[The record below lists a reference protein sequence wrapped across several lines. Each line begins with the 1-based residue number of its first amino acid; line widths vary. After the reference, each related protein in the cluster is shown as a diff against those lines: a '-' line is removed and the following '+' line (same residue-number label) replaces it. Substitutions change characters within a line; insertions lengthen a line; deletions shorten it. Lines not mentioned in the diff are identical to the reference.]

1 MGAINENV
9 YGATEDWVSAP
20 YYPDEIPRANR
31 VLLANFGEDN
41 STIEKAMTEDL
52 LPLGAAWDNTLS
64 YAALGAEHPLSKIQ
78 YFYYDHE
85 AAEPKKL
92 QVLNADDRTITNYA
106 LGVDGTPGL
115 TDILVTIVAGAEN
128 SSNKARYNRYN
139 DGAEFD
145 NTYSGYK
152 SFKPFTQ
159 IPVKRC
165 ILVPYVKA
173 YYSDF
178 SYGTTFDLEDY
189 VTNRKASYPNITQIS
204 LSIITDRN
212 DTYDPDEGTGTPS
225 RGAYSGLTGGVILE
239 PLTYGNGYTDPSV
252 GVKTD
257 NAYRPIISV
266 AIAGAL
272 YDKDLPA
279 NQTSSTWCVPVAS
292 GFGLDF
298 TKIFDSVD
306 GAINDNNES
315 RFYCDATLYSADDIR
330 EAVRHMTACYGLFFA
345 DSLSD
350 AQTKKLDDPA
360 IMLGTLVEGVGH
372 GAYTS
377 GADNKQQQQWNM
389 DDIHEVDYDPSNPP
403 AIDPNTYDGSMQS
416 NDLAFLQ
423 TATSRYNLTYVS
435 FINLCSKLWDAMALI
450 TPGDPVNDYCLNEF
464 LTQNPIDT
472 IVSVK
477 YFPISESLVELNT
490 AVNLHLGKYDTGI
503 SCYPAKS
510 SLRVDC
516 GSLFIFPRF
525 GKNKPNWLDLM
536 TTITLYLP
544 FCGTL
549 QLDPEKYMNRWV
561 NVEYAIDLVTGNC
574 SAFVSVHGDALGPVD
589 GLGGKVIT
597 DIASGNCGI
606 ELPVTGIQHITLES
620 QLYNATENLKA
631 LRVNGAISGLQ
642 SLLGVGKAASGN
654 DMSGGLQALG
664 SAGSTIYN
672 VLHSEEVAE
681 YNLQHTQLPVKMIGT
696 TGSMTGGM
704 CELHPTI
711 IFERPVVPDINESAY
726 AHTVGYACCRSGKVS
741 SFSGYTE
748 FASVQLEGFSGTSAE
763 KSMILN
769 QLKAGVII

>member
-1 MGAINENV
+1 MAAINENV
-9 YGATEDWVSAP
+9 YGASEDWVSAP
-20 YYPDEIPRANR
+20 YYPDEIPRSNR
-31 VLLANFGEDN
+31 ILLANFGEND
-41 STIEKAMTEDL
+41 STIEKAMTEDI
-52 LPLGAAWDNTLS
+52 LPLGQAWDPSLS
-64 YAALGAEHPLSKIQ
+64 YAALGNLHPLSNIQ
-78 YFYYDHE
+78 YYYYDHE

-92 QVLNADDRTITNYA
+92 TVINADARTMTNYA
-106 LGVDGTPGL
+106 LGVGGDPGLRDLKIIVVDGT
-115 TDILVTIVAGAEN
+115 E
-128 SSNKARYNRYN
+128 SSGNEAKFNRYTN
-139 DGAEFD
+139 GAAYSSY
-145 NTYSGYK
+145 YSGYK
-152 SFKPFTQ
+152 TFSPFTQ

-165 ILVPYVKA
+165 VLVPYVKA
-173 YYSDF
+173 YNPSF
-178 SYGTTFDLEDY
+178 SYGTTFDLDDY
-189 VTNRKASYPNITQIS
+189 ITNQKSNYPNIVQI
-204 LSIITDRN
+204 LVTVVTDRN

-225 RGAYSGLTGGVILE
+225 RAAYSQLCGGVVLD
-239 PLTYGNGYTDPSV
+239 PLSYGNGYTQLGISE
-252 GVKTD
+252 D
-257 NAYRPIISV
+257 NIFRPIISE

-272 YDKDLPA
+272 FDTQLPT

-292 GFGLDF
+292 GFDLDF
-298 TKIFDSVD
+298 TNISDNVD

-315 RFYCDATLYSADDIR
+315 RFYCDASVLTDDQIR
-330 EAVRHMTACYGLFFA
+330 ESVRKMVACYGLFFA

-350 AQTKKLDDPA
+350 AQTKKLDSDD
-360 IMLGTLVEGVGH
+360 IMLGILVEGIGNGDYSH
-372 GAYTS
+372 GQE
-377 GADNKQQQQWNM
+377 NKQQLQWNM
-389 DDIHEVDYDPSNPP
+389 DDIHEVEYDPLNPP
-403 AIDPNTYDGSMQS
+403 AIDPNTYNGTMQS
-416 NDLAFLQ
+416 NDLTFLQ
-423 TATSRYNLTYVS
+423 TATSRYNMTYVS

-464 LTQNPIDT
+464 LTQNPIDC

-477 YFPISESLVELNT
+477 YFPITESLVELNT

-503 SCYPAKS
+503 GCYPAKS

-561 NVEYAIDLVTGNC
+561 NVEYAIDLITGNC
-574 SAFVSVHGDALGPVD
+574 SAYVSVHGDSLHPVD
-589 GLGGKVIT
+589 GLGNKVIT

-631 LRVNGAISGLQ
+631 LRVNGAIAGLQ
-642 SLLGVGKAASGN
+642 SLLGLGKAASSG
-654 DMSGGLQALG
+654 DLTGGLQALG
-664 SAGSTIYN
+664 STGSTLYN
-672 VLHSEEVAE
+672 IVHSENVAE

-696 TGSMTGGM
+696 TSSMTGAM

-711 IFERPVVPDINESAY
+711 IFERPVVPDISEAAY
-726 AHTVGYACCRSGKVS
+726 AHTVGYACCKSGKVKD
-741 SFSGYTE
+741 FSGYTE
-748 FASVQLEGFSGTSAE
+748 FASVQLEGFAATSAE

>member
-1 MGAINENV
+1 MSAINENV
-9 YGATEDWVSAP
+9 YGASEDWVSAP
-20 YYPDEIPRANR
+20 YYPDEIPRSHR
-31 VLLANFGEDN
+31 ILLANFGEND
-41 STIEKAMTEDL
+41 STIEKAMTEDI
-52 LPLGAAWDNTLS
+52 LPLGSAWDNTLS
-64 YAALGAEHPLSKIQ
+64 YAALGAEHPLSQIQ
-78 YFYYDHE
+78 YHYYNGE
-85 AAEPKKL
+85 SAEPKKL
-92 QVLNADDRTITNYA
+92 QVLNADARTTTNYA
-106 LGVDGTPGL
+106 LGLDGSGGY
-115 TDILVTIVAGAEN
+115 TDLNVIVTKGFEY

-139 DGAEFD
+139 AGAEYD
-145 NTYSGYK
+145 STYSGYK
-152 SFKPFTQ
+152 LFKPFTQ

-173 YYSDF
+173 FYSDF
-178 SYGTTFDLEDY
+178 SYGTTFDLNDY
-189 VTNRKASYPNITQIS
+189 VTNRKGSFPNITQIS

-212 DTYDPDEGTGTPS
+212 DSYDPDEGTGTPS
-225 RGAYSGLTGGVILE
+225 RAALGDITGGVVLE
-239 PLTYGNGYTDPSV
+239 PLTYGNSYDDPSTA
-252 GVKTD
+252 VKTD
-257 NAYRPIISV
+257 NSFRPILSN

-272 YDKDLPA
+272 IDKTLPS
-279 NQTSSTWCVPVAS
+279 NQGTNVWCVPVAS

-298 TKIFDSVD
+298 TKIFDNID

-315 RFYCDATLYSADDIR
+315 RFYCDAALYSADDIR

-350 AQTKKLDDPA
+350 AQTKKLDDPG

-377 GADNKQQQQWNM
+377 GADNKQQMQWNM
-389 DDIHEVDYDPSNPP
+389 DDIHEVEYDPSNPP
-403 AIDPNTYDGSMQS
+403 AIDPNTYNGSMQS
-416 NDLAFLQ
+416 NDLTFLQ
-423 TATSRYNLTYVS
+423 TATSRYNMTYVS
-435 FINLCSKLWDAMALI
+435 FINLCGKLWDAMALI
-450 TPGDPVNDYCLNEF
+450 PAGDPVNDYCLNEF
-464 LTQNPIDT
+464 LTQNPIDC

-477 YFPISESLVELNT
+477 YFPITESLVELNT

-503 SCYPAKS
+503 GCYPAKS

-561 NVEYAIDLVTGNC
+561 NVEYAIDLITGNC
-574 SAFVSVHGDALGPVD
+574 SAYVSVHGDALNPVD
-589 GLGGKVIT
+589 GLGNKVIT

-631 LRVNGAISGLQ
+631 LRVNGAIAGLQ
-642 SLLGVGKAASGN
+642 SLLGLGKAASSG
-654 DMSGGLQALG
+654 DITGGLQALG
-664 SAGSTIYN
+664 STGSTLYN
-672 VLHSEEVAE
+672 IVHSENVAE

-696 TGSMTGGM
+696 TSSMTGAM

-726 AHTVGYACCRSGKVS
+726 AHTVGYACCKSGKVK

-748 FASVQLEGFSGTSAE
+748 FASVQLEGFAATSAE